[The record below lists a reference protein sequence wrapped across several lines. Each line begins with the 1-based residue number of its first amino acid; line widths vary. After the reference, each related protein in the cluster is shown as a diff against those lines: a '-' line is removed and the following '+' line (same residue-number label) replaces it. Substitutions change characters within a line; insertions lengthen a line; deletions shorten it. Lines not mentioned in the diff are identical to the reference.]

1 MSKPIS
7 TVIAAQDL
15 AGQAPARIQLLP
27 KQAATGE
34 TWHGRNGNGP
44 YVVPDLQAVIAASD
58 LPLYIDYDHL
68 SDLEAGLGTEKKAA
82 GWINKL
88 EADAE
93 GLWGIVEW
101 TKRAT
106 AAIGDKEYR
115 FISPA
120 FHVAKDTGQVQCLIG
135 AGLTNKPN
143 FIMKA
148 LASESGAGDSD
159 PTRKPQKDVP
169 MNSTHLAALCAAL
182 AIAVDSDASQIVTA
196 AQGLRSQVDLMGKQ
210 LNLTGKSVLEI
221 ASAAATELGRLDRAA
236 FVPKADHEKVTA
248 ELASL
253 QTKVK
258 DGDAVAAVEA
268 EMRAGKVTPGM
279 KDWALAEAKR
289 DLASFQ
295 GWAKVAPVVI
305 EPGSV
310 QAEIAAAAEGSNK
323 VANGITPP
331 AGFTMNPDRVALHNK
346 ALAHKAK
353 NPTLTYE
360 QSLVA
365 VGG

>member
-15 AGQAPARIQLLP
+15 AGQVPARIQLLP
-27 KQAATGE
+27 RQAATGQS
-34 TWHGRNGNGP
+34 WQGRNGSGP
-44 YVVPDLQAVIAASD
+44 YVVHDLQAVIAASH

-68 SDLEAGLGTEKKAA
+68 SDLEAGLGAEKKAA

-101 TKRAT
+101 TPRAT
-106 AAIGDKEYR
+106 AAISEKEYR

-120 FHVAKDTGQVQCLIG
+120 FHIAKDTGRVQCLIG

-143 FIMKA
+143 FVMKA
-148 LASESGAGDSD
+148 LASETGAEDL
-159 PTRKPQKDVP
+159 THNPQKDAH
-169 MNSTHLAALCAAL
+169 MNSTQMAALCAAL
-182 AIAVDSDASQIVTA
+182 AIAADSDASQIVTA

-236 FVPKADHEKVTA
+236 FVSKADHDKVTT

-258 DGDAVAAVEA
+258 DSEALAAVET
-268 EMRAGKVTPGM
+268 EMRAGKVTPAM
-279 KDWALAEAKR
+279 KDWALDMARK
-289 DLASFQ
+289 DIASFQ
-295 GWAKVAPVVI
+295 GWAKVAPVVV

-310 QAEIAAAAEGSNK
+310 QAEIASAADGSNK
-323 VANGITPP
+323 VANGVTPP

-353 NPTLTYE
+353 NPTVSYE
-360 QSLVA
+360 QALVA
-365 VGG
+365 VGA